1 MLFFSKY
8 HKNLL
13 LINIF
18 IFLIGCQLQ
27 EASKV
32 HGILYL
38 ENRIK
43 QLKVNKD
50 NTNDVIQLIGQPHT
64 KSIDNDNTW
73 IYVERILTR
82 GSYHKLGKDVLKI
95 NNVAVLKFDKFGVL
109 ESKNLYD
116 KENIKKINFN
126 SRKTDNKITEKS
138 FVEKFLSS
146 VKSKMY
152 GNK

>member
-18 IFLIGCQLQ
+18 IFFVGCQLQ
-27 EASKV
+27 EPSKI

-43 QLKVNKD
+43 QLKVNTD

-64 KSIDNDNTW
+64 KSIDNDKIW
-73 IYVERILTR
+73 IYIERILTR
-82 GSYHKLGKDVLKI
+82 GSFHKLGQNILKT
-95 NNVAVLKFDKFGVL
+95 NNVAVLEFDKFGIL
-109 ESKNLYD
+109 KSKTLYD
-116 KENIKKINFN
+116 REKINKIKFN
-126 SRKTDNKITEKS
+126 TNKTENEITQKS
-138 FVEKFLSS
+138 FVEKFLTS

>member
-1 MLFFSKY
+1 MLFFFKY

-27 EASKV
+27 EPTKI

-50 NTNDVIQLIGQPHT
+50 NTNDVIQLIGQPHS
-64 KSIDNDNTW
+64 KSIDSDKTW
-73 IYVERILTR
+73 IYIERILTR
-82 GSYHKLGKDVLKI
+82 GSFHKLGKNVLKT
-95 NNVAVLKFDKFGVL
+95 NNVAVLKFDKFGIL
-109 ESKNLYD
+109 KSKTLYD
-116 KENIKKINFN
+116 REKINKIKFN
-126 SRKTDNKITEKS
+126 TNKTENEITQKS
-138 FVEKFLSS
+138 FVEKFLMS

-152 GNK
+152 GKK

>member
-1 MLFFSKY
+1 MLFISKY

-13 LINIF
+13 LIKFF
-18 IFLIGCQLQ
+18 ILLVGCQLQ
-27 EASKV
+27 EPTKI

-43 QLKVNKD
+43 QLKVNTD

-64 KSIDNDNTW
+64 KSIDNDKTW

-82 GSYHKLGKDVLKI
+82 GSYHKLGKDVLKT
-95 NNVAVLKFDKFGVL
+95 NNVAVLKFDKFGIL
-109 ESKNLYD
+109 KSKTLYD
-116 KENIKKINFN
+116 KEKINKINFN
-126 SRKTDNKITEKS
+126 SNKTDNKITQKS

-146 VKSKMY
+146 VKAKMY